1 MVKSGW
7 STTNDK
13 KYPNYTILILNVPMV
28 NNGPERPPLPPPT
41 CKCLALPDKAC
52 QDAELKDCSG
62 FRFRGGCSTTQ
73 SCSYSSVTSFFV
85 PMKQQ
90 YQSFAFSESRK
101 VILLF
106 SWGKVAKII
115 CRWQLQINKMVK
127 TVKYCWQLSGHSL
140 RLMQRKWKGLMAFS
154 GVN

>member
-1 MVKSGW
+1 MVKMVKKNIQSIQHWYWKCPW
-7 STTNDK
+7 STRDQKSHSQHNVK
-13 KYPNYTILILNVPMV
+13 ATIAEWSN
-28 NNGPERPPLPPPT
+28 T
-41 CKCLALPDKAC
+41 SAC
-52 QDAELKDCSG
+52 QDAEVKDCSG
-62 FRFRGGCSTTQ
+62 FGFRGRCNTTQ

-115 CRWQLQINKMVK
+115 CRWQLKINKMVK
-127 TVKYCWQLSGHSL
+127 TVKYCWQLSGQV
-140 RLMQRKWKGLMAFS
+140 RLMQRKWTGLMAFS